1 MLSTRFA
8 ILLQEL
14 KSSQKVKGDIM
25 KQSIID
31 KLDETIKAY
40 RSQIPDRYDL
50 EIIEPTKE
58 NSEIAIVFSLKN
70 EKELLRYESSEI
82 NLTKI
87 EIWLS
92 EIVSKIKMID
102 EIVDRYEPFIIVD
115 ASSETLILIE
125 IVTDTAKHVIRFDL
139 DLEYQMVN
147 LYASAYFYQTTSNM
161 KTVSLD
167 VDSNSSLYIEGS
179 DFFMHLDAST
189 SCSIKNIADSVSDLV
204 KNAEDFILSIE
215 S

>member
-1 MLSTRFA
+1 
-8 ILLQEL
+8 
-14 KSSQKVKGDIM
+14 M

-31 KLDETIKAY
+31 KLDETIKTY

-50 EIIEPTKE
+50 EIVEPIKE
-58 NSEIAIVFSLKN
+58 NSGIAIVFSLKN
-70 EKELLRYESSEI
+70 EKELLRCESSEI
-82 NLTKI
+82 DLAKI

-115 ASSETLILIE
+115 ASSETLILVE

-167 VDSNSSLYIEGS
+167 VDANSSLYIEGS

-189 SCSIKNIADSVSDLV
+189 SCSIERIADSVSDLV
-204 KNAEDFILSIE
+204 KDAEDFILSME
-215 S
+215 V

>member
-1 MLSTRFA
+1 
-8 ILLQEL
+8 
-14 KSSQKVKGDIM
+14 M

-50 EIIEPTKE
+50 EIVEPTKE

-82 NLTKI
+82 DLTKI

-115 ASSETLILIE
+115 ASSETLILVE
-125 IVTDTAKHVIRFDL
+125 IVTDTAKHVISFDL
-139 DLEYQMVN
+139 DQEYQMVN
-147 LYASAYFYQTTSNM
+147 LYASAYVYQTTSSM
-161 KTVSLD
+161 KTISLA
-167 VDSNSSLYIEGS
+167 VDANSDLYIEGS

-189 SCSIKNIADSVSDLV
+189 SCSIERIADSVSDLV
-204 KNAEDFILSIE
+204 KDAEDFIMSIE

>member
-1 MLSTRFA
+1 
-8 ILLQEL
+8 
-14 KSSQKVKGDIM
+14 M

-31 KLDETIKAY
+31 KLDEKIKAY

-50 EIIEPTKE
+50 EIVEPIKE

-70 EKELLRYESSEI
+70 EKELLRYESAQVD
-82 NLTKI
+82 LTKI
-87 EIWLS
+87 EIWFS
-92 EIVSKIKMID
+92 EIVSKIRMID

-125 IVTDTAKHVIRFDL
+125 ISTDTAKHVIRFDL

-167 VDSNSSLYIEGS
+167 IDANSSLYIEGS

-189 SCSIKNIADSVSDLV
+189 SCSIERIADSVSYLV
-204 KNAEDFILSIE
+204 KDSEDFISSIE

>member
-1 MLSTRFA
+1 
-8 ILLQEL
+8 
-14 KSSQKVKGDIM
+14 M
-25 KQSIID
+25 KHQTSDYLDALIVTYQS
-31 KLDETIKAY
+31 E
-40 RSQIPDRYDL
+40 IPERYDFEL
-50 EIIEPTKE
+50 VEPIKE

-70 EKELLRYESSEI
+70 EKELLRYEASEI
-82 NLTKI
+82 DLTKI

-125 IVTDTAKHVIRFDL
+125 IVTDTAKHVISFDL
-139 DLEYQMVN
+139 DHEYQMVN
-147 LYASAYFYQTTSNM
+147 LYASAYFYQTTSSM
-161 KTVSLD
+161 KTVSLA
-167 VDSNSSLYIEGS
+167 VDANSDLYIEGS

-189 SCSIKNIADSVSDLV
+189 SYSIERIADSVSDLV
-204 KNAEDFILSIE
+204 KDAEDFIMSIE

>member
-1 MLSTRFA
+1 
-8 ILLQEL
+8 
-14 KSSQKVKGDIM
+14 M

-31 KLDETIKAY
+31 KLDETIKTY

-50 EIIEPTKE
+50 EIVEPIKE
-58 NSEIAIVFSLKN
+58 NSGIAIVFSLKN
-70 EKELLRYESSEI
+70 EKELLRCESSEI
-82 NLTKI
+82 DLAKI

-125 IVTDTAKHVIRFDL
+125 IVTDTAKHVISFDL

-167 VDSNSSLYIEGS
+167 VDANSSLYIEGS

-189 SCSIKNIADSVSDLV
+189 SCSIERIADSVSDLV
-204 KNAEDFILSIE
+204 KDAEDFILSME
-215 S
+215 V

>member
-1 MLSTRFA
+1 
-8 ILLQEL
+8 
-14 KSSQKVKGDIM
+14 M
-25 KQSIID
+25 KQTIID
-31 KLDETIKAY
+31 KLDEKIEAY

-50 EIIEPTKE
+50 EIVEPIKE
-58 NSEIAIVFSLKN
+58 NSEIAIVFSLKK
-70 EKELLRYESSEI
+70 EKELLRYESDQVDLI
-82 NLTKI
+82 KI

-125 IVTDTAKHVIRFDL
+125 ISTDTAKHVIRFDL

-147 LYASAYFYQTTSNM
+147 LYASAYFYQTISNM

-167 VDSNSSLYIEGS
+167 VDANSSLYIEGS

-189 SCSIKNIADSVSDLV
+189 SCSIERIADSVSDLV
-204 KNAEDFILSIE
+204 KDAEDFILSIE
-215 S
+215 F

>member
-1 MLSTRFA
+1 
-8 ILLQEL
+8 
-14 KSSQKVKGDIM
+14 M
-25 KQSIID
+25 KQQASD
-31 KLDETIKAY
+31 HLDVPIVTY
-40 RSQIPDRYDL
+40 RSEIPKRYDFEL
-50 EIIEPTKE
+50 VEPIEE

-70 EKELLRYESSEI
+70 EKELLRYEASEI
-82 NLTKI
+82 DLTKI

-92 EIVSKIKMID
+92 EIVSKIRMID

-125 IVTDTAKHVIRFDL
+125 ISSDTAKHVISFDL

-161 KTVSLD
+161 KTVSLA
-167 VDSNSSLYIEGS
+167 VDANSDIYIEGS

-189 SCSIKNIADSVSDLV
+189 SCSIERIADSVSNLV
-204 KNAEDFILSIE
+204 KDAEDFIMSIE